1 MNVME
6 SVLVI
11 RTEGVGKGLYRQT
24 QQILKLGAR
33 VDDLVALT
41 VSAHG
46 QVHMAKAVTAY
57 LPASS
62 VQRADLFSI
71 HISIDAHVVVND
83 IGAGCEPVFLQDRE
97 SIGKYRFAAI
107 IKRQD
112 DRFVG

>member
-83 IGAGCEPVFLQDRE
+83 VSTACEIVFLQDWE
-97 SIGKYRFAAI
+97 HVSKHCFAAI
-107 IKRQD
+107 IKGQD
-112 DRFVG
+112 DRFRR